1 MQLCNT
7 NEKSENLTMTQQ
19 EDLQVRIGILK
30 KKLEDLLSKNSV
42 DPEEILKAS
51 QDLDK
56 LIDDYYKIRNPLTC
70 N

>member
-30 KKLEDLLSKNSV
+30 KKLEDLLNKNNA
-42 DPEEILKAS
+42 DPEEVLKAS

>member
-7 NEKSENLTMTQQ
+7 NEKGENLTMTQQ

-30 KKLEDLLSKNSV
+30 KKLEDLLNKNNA
-42 DPEEILKAS
+42 DPEEVLKAS

>member
-7 NEKSENLTMTQQ
+7 NENGDCMKVTQQ
-19 EDLQVRIGILK
+19 DDLQVRIKLLK
-30 KKLEDLLSKNSV
+30 NNLEDLLSGNNA

-56 LIDDYYKIRNPLTC
+56 LIDDYYKARNPLIC

>member
-1 MQLCNT
+1 M
-7 NEKSENLTMTQQ
+7 KVTQQ
-19 EDLQVRIGILK
+19 DDLQVRIKLLK
-30 KKLEDLLSKNSV
+30 SNLEDLLSGNNA

-56 LIDDYYKIRNPLTC
+56 LIDDYYKARNPLIC